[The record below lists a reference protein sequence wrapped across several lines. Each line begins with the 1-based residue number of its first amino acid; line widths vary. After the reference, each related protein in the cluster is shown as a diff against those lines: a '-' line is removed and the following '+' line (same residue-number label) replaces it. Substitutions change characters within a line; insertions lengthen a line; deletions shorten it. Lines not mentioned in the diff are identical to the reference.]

1 MAKDLDRI
9 KEQTRLRVK
18 RYRERKAQVALDVT
32 PKSNQNVTQLPT
44 QRLPIIYDVDKGL
57 TQDNVTEGT
66 DYEKLKEMQR
76 VWELVKRADF
86 QEDAELKGISII
98 YGDGK

>member
-1 MAKDLDRI
+1 M
-9 KEQTRLRVK
+9 
-18 RYRERKAQVALDVT
+18 DVT

-86 QEDAELKGISII
+86 QEDTESKGISIL